1 VSRVGVLGG
10 GQLGLMMAE
19 AGAALGQTF
28 TFLDPAPDA
37 CAGTR
42 GGLITAAFD
51 DEAGLDRL
59 AAASDLVTWDFENVP
74 EASAERIAARV
85 PVHPPPAAL
94 GACQDR
100 LSEKRL
106 FRGLGLEVAPFHAV
120 SSRIDLAE
128 GVERLGLPAV
138 LKTRRFGY
146 DGKGQAVLRDRED
159 LERAWQRLGDHPLI
173 LESFVPFERECSI
186 ILARGADGAHRHWP
200 LVRNHH
206 RGGILAFSLAPDPAA
221 SGTALEARAA
231 SMARRVAEHLGY
243 VGVLVLELFVTRDG
257 ALLVNEMAPR
267 VHNSGHWTIEGAET
281 SQFENH
287 LRAVAGLPLGETATP
302 GCALMFNWIG
312 AVPDASASALDGVH
326 WHDYGKKPRPGRKVG
341 HATVTAPDLETLATR
356 ARALAR
362 AVGGDAPGELE
373 DVLRGAV
380 G

>member
-1 VSRVGVLGG
+1 MTRVGVLGG

-19 AGAALGQTF
+19 AGAGLGQSF

-37 CAGTR
+37 CAGVR
-42 GGLITAAFD
+42 GDLVTAAFD

-85 PVHPPPAAL
+85 PVRPPPAAL

-146 DGKGQAVLRDRED
+146 DGKGQALLQDRED

-173 LESFVPFERECSI
+173 LEAFVPFERECSI
-186 ILARGADGAHRHWP
+186 ILARGLDGAHCHWP
-200 LVRNHH
+200 LTRNHH
-206 RGGILAFSLAPDPAA
+206 RDGILAFSLAPDPAGR
-221 SGTALEARAA
+221 GTDLEARAA
-231 SMARRVAEHLGY
+231 DMARRVAAHLDY
-243 VGVLVLELFVTRDG
+243 VGVLVLELFVTADG
-257 ALLVNEMAPR
+257 RLLVNEMAPR
-267 VHNSGHWTIEGAET
+267 VHNSGHWTIEGART

-287 LRAVAGLPLGETATP
+287 LRAIAGLPLGATDTP

-312 AVPDASASALDGVH
+312 AVPDAAAAVLEGVH

-341 HATVTAPDLETLATR
+341 HATVTAPDLATLAER
-356 ARALAR
+356 SRALAA
-362 AVGGDAPGELE
+362 AVGGHAPAELAS
-373 DVLRGAV
+373 VLRDVTG
-380 G
+380 